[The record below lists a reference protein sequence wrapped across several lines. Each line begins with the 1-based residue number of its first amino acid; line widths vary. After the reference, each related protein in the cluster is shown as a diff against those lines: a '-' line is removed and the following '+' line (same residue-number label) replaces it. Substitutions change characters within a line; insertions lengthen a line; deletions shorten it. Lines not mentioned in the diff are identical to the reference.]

1 MDRLLY
7 YLAVLKDYARDY
19 ILENTALKFLAL
31 LITGVLWLSV
41 ASRPMSQMTLRDVP
55 IEFPNLPDNLALTIS
70 KDDPLTARVYLNGPR
85 DVLDTLRTGDLVA
98 YADLQGV
105 EPGVRVIPL
114 RIDDTRLPASVKVP
128 RIDPQNI
135 RVTVE
140 PVIEKEV
147 PVSPRFEGQPPEG
160 FEILGT
166 TIIPSSVRIAGVASA
181 VSKITEISTETVS
194 LSDKSEPFSR
204 TVKLDLDSPNV
215 TLSNKREVMLTVIIG
230 EVQKDRI
237 MDRIPVNV
245 TGATTQIQ
253 PVPRFVRVALRGGRS
268 VIDSIT
274 PADITVKIEL
284 QAGAARPGEY
294 SPVVTLSPAFADRVT
309 VQSVEPKTIR
319 VR

>member
-19 ILENTALKFLAL
+19 FLENTALKFLAL

-41 ASRPMSQMTLRDVP
+41 ASRPMSQLTLRDVP

-160 FEILGT
+160 FQILGT
-166 TIIPSSVRIAGVASA
+166 TIIPMSVRIAGVASA

-194 LSDKSEPFSR
+194 LSDKTEPFSR

-215 TLSNKREVMLTVIIG
+215 TLSNKRDVMLTVIIG

-237 MDRIPVNV
+237 MDRVPVIV
-245 TGATTQIQ
+245 TGAATQIQ

-268 VIDSIT
+268 VIDLIT

-284 QAGAARPGEY
+284 PAGAARPGEY

-309 VQSVEPKTIR
+309 VQSVEPNTIR